1 MLSHGF
7 KGGRSTYVHQFCGF
21 VGFRFQSLLDSMLH
35 HPSGLLS
42 NCDAGG
48 HDDDDDHH
56 LPLPDFLALLPSTR
70 LPDDGCFL
78 FLPLRR
84 FVLFFLHFEG
94 IVAPLF
100 RFVSSSEPVSYEYQ
114 N

>member
-1 MLSHGF
+1 
-7 KGGRSTYVHQFCGF
+7 
-21 VGFRFQSLLDSMLH
+21 MLH
-35 HPSGLLS
+35 CPSGLFS

-48 HDDDDDHH
+48 HDDDDD

-78 FLPLRR
+78 FSPLRR
-84 FVLFFLHFEG
+84 FVLFFLYFER
-94 IVAPLF
+94 IFAPLF